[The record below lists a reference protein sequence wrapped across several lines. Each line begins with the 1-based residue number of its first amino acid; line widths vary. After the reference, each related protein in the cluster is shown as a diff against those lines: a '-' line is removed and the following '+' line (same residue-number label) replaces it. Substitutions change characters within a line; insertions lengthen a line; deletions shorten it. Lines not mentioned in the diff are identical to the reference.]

1 MTIHEIL
8 ENEERQIFDRK
19 SVMVDPKA
27 LAITVVASANADGGR
42 IVIGISDKTKRIEG
56 VDYEIGRLN
65 ELLRVPFNF
74 CEPTV
79 KVNIERIPCMDDKGR
94 ENHVLVMD
102 IEPSPQVHANQ
113 ADEVYLRVGDKSKL
127 LKFED

>member
-1 MTIHEIL
+1 
-8 ENEERQIFDRK
+8 
-19 SVMVDPKA
+19 MVDPKA
-27 LAITVVASANADGGR
+27 LAITVVAFANADGGR

-65 ELLRVPFNF
+65 ELLRVPFDF

>member
-27 LAITVVASANADGGR
+27 LAITVVAFANADGGR

-79 KVNIERIPCMDDKGR
+79 KVIKAGRIMC
-94 ENHVLVMD
+94 L
-102 IEPSPQVHANQ
+102 
-113 ADEVYLRVGDKSKL
+113 
-127 LKFED
+127 